1 MDPSSFHLIESE
13 STMTIPLQ
21 LSSLIVDLGDN
32 VDNLYWITLTSH
44 LLLQMMTSP
53 LMLNTVP
60 LNISVW
66 RMSEEKRMLAT

>member
-13 STMTIPLQ
+13 STMTMPLQ

-32 VDNLYWITLTSH
+32 VDNLCWMTLTSH